1 MQKTIYRISINSLN
15 YHENIEFTNKD
26 EMLKHLEENTYPSS
40 WEILITS
47 YKEVWE

>member
-15 YHENIEFTNKD
+15 YHEIIEFTDKT
-26 EMLKHLEENTYPSS
+26 EMINYLKENTFPSS